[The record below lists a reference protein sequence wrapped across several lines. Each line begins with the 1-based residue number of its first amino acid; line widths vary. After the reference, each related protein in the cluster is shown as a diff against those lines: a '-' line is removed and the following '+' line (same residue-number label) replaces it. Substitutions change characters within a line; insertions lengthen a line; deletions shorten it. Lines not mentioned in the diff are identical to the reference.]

1 MKKRIFSI
9 ALAAAMT
16 MSMAGATV
24 YASET
29 DYALTDAKFDNVN
42 LKLYLQMNDTANN
55 YFQEK
60 IDEFNA
66 MDNGITVDITNIATE
81 SDYLDRLA
89 ADLAGNDA
97 PNVFLEYGGARV
109 IDYMDSDA
117 LVNLQPYLEADQ
129 DWYGGFQES
138 AWEPAHYEDYGYE
151 GLYAIPFTNYQILFF
166 YNQEIL
172 DANGVAVPTTWDELM
187 AACATLKENGV
198 QPFIVGEKD
207 DYRFGHLST
216 VLALKK
222 YGTDIAK
229 QLGSR
234 EVAYDGEEMTSIYAM
249 IKEMIDNGYLG
260 DNLLSTDANQEN
272 SAFTNG
278 ECAFQFQGSWRAS
291 SLASSESEYYA
302 NKTIGVTRFPSV
314 TEEYADIDMGGGN
327 ESFFVWKLGKSD
339 EEIAA
344 SIVLLKYI
352 STVDFCNGL
361 QEVSPNTMAVK
372 TTVETDNYVLNDI
385 LGIMAETKGIVG
397 DLQNYD
403 SQSHMI
409 NTVRSALQKLAMA
422 EDNTPEAVGAEII
435 NTMSMYE

>member
-1 MKKRIFSI
+1 MKRRVMSV
-9 ALAAAMT
+9 ALAAALAVGM
-16 MSMAGATV
+16 MGSISVSA
-24 YASET
+24 EE
-29 DYALTDAKFDNVN
+29 DYTLTDAKFDDVH
-42 LKLYLQMNDTANN
+42 LKLYLQMNDTANG
-55 YFQEK
+55 YFQDK

-66 MDNGITVDITNIATE
+66 LDNGITVDITNIATE

-97 PNVFLEYGGARV
+97 PNVFLEYGGSRV

-129 DWYGGFQES
+129 EWYDGFQES

-151 GLYAIPFTNYQILFF
+151 GLYAVPFTNYQIVFF
-166 YNQEIL
+166 SNKEIL
-172 DANGVAVPTTWDELM
+172 DQYNLEVPETWDELLS
-187 AACATLKENGV
+187 ACATLKENGV

-207 DYRFGHLST
+207 DYRFGHLHT
-216 VLALKK
+216 VLSLKT
-222 YGTDIAK
+222 YGADVGKKLA
-229 QLGSR
+229 SR
-234 EVAYDGEEMTSIYAM
+234 EMAYDGEEMENVYGM
-249 IKEMIDNGYLG
+249 IQTLIDNGYLG

-291 SLASSESEYYA
+291 SLASSESDLYA
-302 NKTIGVTRFPSV
+302 NKSIVVSRFPSV
-314 TEEYADIDMGGGN
+314 NEEYAKVDMGGGN

-339 EEIAA
+339 EEVQA

-352 STVDFCNGL
+352 TSVDFCNGL
-361 QEVSPNTMAVK
+361 QEISPNTMAVK
-372 TTVETDNYVLNDI
+372 TTVETDNYILNDI
-385 LGIMAETKGIVG
+385 MTIMQDTESIVG

-409 NTVRSALQKLAMA
+409 NTVRSALQSLAMG
-422 EDNTPEAVGAEII
+422 NTPEEVGAQII
-435 NTMSMYE
+435 DTMSQYE